1 MENNIDN
8 TNTDKLLEMA
18 QRYFDASLSK
28 SEEQQL
34 FSAAMCS
41 TDPRLDELKA
51 VMAFAACGN
60 AQRRRQRSGRH
71 VSWRYGVAACFAIL
85 VATVAISLAAG
96 DAEMVAYVGGTQVTD
111 HEQVM
116 QQMLSAMRS
125 VDINQTDT
133 DVNQELQMMIN
144 TIK

>member
-1 MENNIDN
+1 
-8 TNTDKLLEMA
+8 MA
-18 QRYFDASLSK
+18 
-28 SEEQQL
+28 
-34 FSAAMCS
+34 
-41 TDPRLDELKA
+41 
-51 VMAFAACGN
+51 
-60 AQRRRQRSGRH
+60 
-71 VSWRYGVAACFAIL
+71 WRYGVAACFAIL

-133 DVNQELQMMIN
+133 DVDQELQMMIN

>member
-1 MENNIDN
+1 MKNNIDPNN
-8 TNTDKLLEMA
+8 TGELLEMA
-18 QRYFDASLSK
+18 QRYFDATLSK
-28 SEEQQL
+28 SEERDL
-34 FSAAMCS
+34 MLAVAGS

-71 VSWRYGVAACFAIL
+71 VAWRYGVAACFAIL

-116 QQMLSAMRS
+116 QQMVSAMQAIDLNHADNI
-125 VDINQTDT
+125 VDE
-133 DVNQELQMMIN
+133 ELKIMFN
-144 TIK
+144 TIN